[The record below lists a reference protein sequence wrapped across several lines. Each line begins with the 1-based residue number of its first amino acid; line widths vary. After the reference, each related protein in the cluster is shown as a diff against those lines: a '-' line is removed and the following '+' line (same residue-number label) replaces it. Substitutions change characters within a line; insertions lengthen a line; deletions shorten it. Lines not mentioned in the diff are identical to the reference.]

1 MLNIQEQTTTKSI
14 EEMSDTEVL
23 VAVALASSKTYGQMP
38 QHWEWVADIYGDK
51 AFSEEKASL
60 IIEEKLGDEYLL
72 DVETCKE
79 WLITEAQYKSEKE

>member
-1 MLNIQEQTTTKSI
+1 MQNVQEQTTPNI

-23 VAVALASSKTYGQMP
+23 VAVALAAAETYGQVP
-38 QHWEWVADIYGDK
+38 QHWEWVAEIYGDK

-72 DVETCKE
+72 DVETCRD
-79 WLITEAQYKSEKE
+79 WLITEAQYKNEKE